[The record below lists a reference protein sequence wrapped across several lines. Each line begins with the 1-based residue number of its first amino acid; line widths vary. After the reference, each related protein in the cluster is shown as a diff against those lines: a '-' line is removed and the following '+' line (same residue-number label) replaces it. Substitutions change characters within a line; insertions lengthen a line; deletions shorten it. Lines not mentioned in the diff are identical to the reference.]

1 MNTHHV
7 DQEREG
13 QEKDPE
19 VQVEAV
25 GERALMGVHIP
36 ASCERSPHPLP
47 QYLKSLGTHCPSQS
61 SQPRVPRFPLRLEL
75 QTVQL

>member
-7 DQEREG
+7 KQEREG

-47 QYLKSLGTHCPSQS
+47 QYLKSLGTHRPLKS
-61 SQPRVPRFPLRLEL
+61 SQPRVARLPLRLEL
-75 QTVQL
+75 LMAQL